1 MWMAELFTEFAAGLL
16 TVRICRPE
24 RRNALSR
31 SLIAA
36 LGSAFRESAQRDD
49 VVAAILT
56 GEGRK
61 AFCAGG
67 DLEELLNVQG
77 PDAASRF
84 ATDARSALDEIRRF
98 PVPVVAVLN
107 GDALGG
113 GAELAL
119 ACDVRIA
126 AAHARIGFLQSSL
139 NITTGWGGGTDL
151 YNLLPLGQATCLL
164 STAEVLPA
172 QRAER
177 IGLIDLVMPSGEE
190 EEPFSRAWIARF
202 AARKVPVMRAI
213 KRLALLKRLGGS
225 STEWSRVETEAF
237 TQTWVHE
244 DHWAAVA
251 AFLGR
256 KQE

>member
-1 MWMAELFTEFAAGLL
+1 MAELSSEFAAGLL

-36 LGSAFRESAQRDD
+36 LGSAFRESARRDD

-67 DLEELLNVQG
+67 DLEELSTVR
-77 PDAASRF
+77 AAEAAAGF
-84 ATDARSALDEIRRF
+84 ATDARAALDEIRRF

-119 ACDVRIA
+119 ACDIRIA

-139 NITTGWGGGTDL
+139 NINTGWGGGTDL
-151 YNLLPLGQATCLL
+151 YNLLPSGQATYLL
-164 STAEVLPA
+164 GSADILDA

-177 IGLIDLVMPSGEE
+177 IGLVDLVAPPGDAEE
-190 EEPFSRAWIARF
+190 AFSQAWITRF
-202 AARKVPVMRAI
+202 TARKVPVMRAI
-213 KRLALLKRLGGS
+213 KRLALLKRFGGS
-225 STEWSRVETEAF
+225 SAEWSRVETEAF
-237 TQTWVHE
+237 AQTWVHE
-244 DHWAAVA
+244 DHWTAVA
-251 AFLGR
+251 AFRSR
-256 KQE
+256 K